1 MIRFMLR
8 TARYVG
14 AFLNGKLDDVMD
26 PRVLIEQAIA
36 EAQRQHGMLSDQ
48 AGAVIGHQRELEIKI
63 ARAGAEAKRLRECA
77 GQALLLAERA
87 RTSGEAKRAA
97 DHEATARVFANQ
109 LASLDSTAKTLAEL
123 HAKALIDAGA
133 ARKAVEQNRYVLQRQ
148 LTERSR
154 LLGELEAA
162 KLAER
167 MNVALQ
173 QVSAIGTRHV
183 PTLPDV
189 RDRIDRRMA
198 QATGRGELAAESV
211 DVRALDVERSVID
224 REGEERLEEIRKDL
238 GLERPKVG

>member
-8 TARYVG
+8 TARYLG
-14 AFLNGKLDDVMD
+14 AFLNGKLDEVMD
-26 PRVLIEQAIA
+26 PRVQIEQAIA

-63 ARAGAEAKRLRECA
+63 ARAATEARRLRECA

-87 RTSGEAKRAA
+87 RASGDAARAA

-109 LASLDSTAKTLAEL
+109 LASLDSTARTLAEL
-123 HAKALIDAGA
+123 HAKALVDAGA

-167 MNVALQ
+167 MNAALQ
-173 QVSAIGTRHV
+173 QVSAIGTRDV
-183 PTLPDV
+183 PTLIDV

-198 QATGRGELAAESV
+198 LATGRGELAAESV